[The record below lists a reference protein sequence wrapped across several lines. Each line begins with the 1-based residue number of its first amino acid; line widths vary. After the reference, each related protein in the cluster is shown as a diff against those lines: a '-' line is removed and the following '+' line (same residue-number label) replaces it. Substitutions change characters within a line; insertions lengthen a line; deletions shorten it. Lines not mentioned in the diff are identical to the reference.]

1 MKSGRAGK
9 SEPGKAARKSAAKG
23 AALPGAAGEVSASL
37 WGGRFEKGAGEGLR
51 GFGESIGFDWK
62 LFEEDIDGSLA
73 WARALKRAKL
83 LTGAEEESI
92 RKGLEEIRGEI
103 ERGEFPFR
111 VEDED
116 IHMNVERALIERI
129 GEPAKKLHTGRSRN
143 DQIALDM
150 KLHVKRAVSEIR
162 STVTGL
168 QEALV
173 EVAERHKDAIVPA
186 YTHLQPAQPV
196 LFAHVMLAYFEMLER
211 DKGRLSDALA
221 RMDEMPLGSAACAG
235 TSVAVD
241 RESLAKDLGFAR
253 ATRNSIDAVSD
264 RDFVVEV
271 QAAAAILMAH
281 LSRLAEELVIGSSQ
295 EFGYFR
301 LAEPYTTGSS
311 LLPQKRN
318 PDGAELVRAKTGRV
332 VGHLVQILVVLK
344 GLPLAYNKDMQEDKE
359 GLFDTLDTLRGSLR
373 VMAGMMGGLRLNE
386 AKARKACSGDLL
398 ATDLADYLTEKGVA
412 FREAHRLA
420 GLAVRRSEASGIA
433 LRELPLA
440 DLKSISPLIENDVR
454 ARLTPDSSVAARDV
468 LGGTAPRR
476 VAAALAEARRRIG
489 EGR

>member
-1 MKSGRAGK
+1 MKAGK
-9 SEPGKAARKSAAKG
+9 TAKVGKKKSAAAPPPDATE
-23 AALPGAAGEVSASL
+23 AASSL

-83 LTGAEEESI
+83 LTSAEEEAI
-92 RKGLEEIRGEI
+92 RGGLEEIRREI
-103 ERGEFPFR
+103 ESGKFAFR
-111 VEDED
+111 DEDED
-116 IHMNVERALIERI
+116 IHMNVERSLTERI

-150 KLHVKRAVSEIR
+150 RLHVKRAVSEIR
-162 STVTGL
+162 SRVTGL
-168 QEALV
+168 QEALLD
-173 EVAERHKDAIVPA
+173 VAERHKDALVPA
-186 YTHLQPAQPV
+186 YTHLQPAQPI
-196 LFAHVMLAYFEMLER
+196 LFAHLMLAYFEMLDR
-211 DKGRLSDALA
+211 DRGRLADALE
-221 RMDEMPLGSAACAG
+221 RLDEMPLGSGACAG
-235 TSVAVD
+235 TTVHVD
-241 RESLAKDLGFAR
+241 REALAKDLDFAR
-253 ATRNSIDAVSD
+253 ATRNSVDAVSD

-271 QAAAAILMAH
+271 QAAGAILMTH
-281 LSRLAEELVIGSSQ
+281 LSRFAEELVIGSTE
-295 EFGYFR
+295 EFGYYR
-301 LAEPYTTGSS
+301 VAEPYTTGSS

-318 PDGAELVRAKTGRV
+318 PDGAELVRGKTGRV
-332 VGHLVQILVVLK
+332 VGNLVRILVVLK

-373 VMAGMMGGLRLNE
+373 VMAGMVGGLKLNE
-386 AKARKACSGDLL
+386 ARARKACAGVLL

-420 GLAVRRSEASGIA
+420 GIAVRRSEAAGIM

-454 ARLTPDSSVAARDV
+454 ARLTPEASVAARDV
-468 LGGTAPRR
+468 LGGTAPKR

-489 EGR
+489 EGK